1 MKLAKRAAGL
11 GEENT
16 DYLVTLLASKEL
28 ASTQTR
34 KPANP
39 FAKSSLLLSSST

>member
-1 MKLAKRAAGL
+1 MKLAKRAADL

-34 KPANP
+34 LQDLKV
-39 FAKSSLLLSSST
+39 FFLLSSST